1 MAVNVI
7 YTKVLELL
15 KRAGIDPQ
23 KFIGKVD
30 PNKIKKLTT
39 KTETTATKPKLIDAL
54 TKDKKTFSDALDIF
68 ENEAKYLSQFNEME
82 LTNFAN
88 NLQDYFTV
96 GGKVKYTPSNVVTT
110 EGTPVLGKQLEKIS
124 ARKGAKGE
132 ADTTSL
138 EGAMGGLMSLV
149 DELKGISPK
158 MRNQMDRDE
167 LAAFIQKMRGKKFT
181 NEEIKWVKTEM
192 DKWGIGS
199 AKEKATGMQYG
210 KKLGAKSEEEF
221 EFVNEYVDN
230 VNSYSPKEFKEMYG
244 NVKNVNMDI
253 SRIIDD
259 KLEKHFKKKYNWDKS
274 KGVDG
279 GLDDITYEKYE
290 DELYEAQKE
299 FGDFHTVYDSQATN
313 MWGQRKGTSCANH
326 PNNYLDEASEKFES
340 ITGQGLN
347 VDFFKKYTDDV
358 LTKYVE
364 PEKFQYGGPVIKGPD
379 MGATA
384 HGSGELLARSRMLQ
398 PGGQTT
404 TSTGLNYLLGE
415 DDQQRIPFAGGGAD
429 RMKTHEEK
437 EFEAYNQMRDV
448 REREMFLKRRRE
460 EMEQDKKRQEE
471 KKYGIAVADGGRIPF
486 QDGLSTN
493 KIDLGEILQGVLPE
507 REPPQLRELMVGGP
521 GRRLAAP
528 STGLK
533 RVLEIQESIKADKGE
548 QNKVLGVL
556 SYILENGEQEL
567 SENLIK
573 DIGIAKIK
581 TLTTMSGYKQDLFEK
596 TGVMPIDGETIY
608 NLVINDN
615 ILGKYNLD
623 VYAIADAIGTKEI
636 EASLK
641 NNNMGLSWN
650 SETGQM
656 EGSWTFNKQ
665 EGPANQETKWSFTPS
680 VSKNDIT
687 NSEEISLTF
696 DRAVN
701 NGDIQFS
708 ASEKANSGGDNRT
721 LKFNWTGEAEK
732 DEEGRDIKGTAETI
746 DITHLTKDSGNELKF
761 DGVKSFDFYNIDGEK
776 PTFSLQ
782 TTHNLDKGDENYL
795 ATAKLPLP
803 FDTFAYGEKGSDSE
817 SAYGI
822 GLQKDYE
829 LDNWFTKEKGG
840 DNKGIFSIN
849 ADANLATGDKDVM
862 FNFRMPFSSN
872 KLDKRSMNFN
882 DNSIQPS
889 QIENHVWINGEL
901 VFMPENQQFEYKMSQ
916 DDNTIR
922 SGNTLEEGWD
932 ILNYAQDYGKQR
944 RIPPLNMADGG
955 IARLGFAGG
964 KLVDMS
970 RRGFLKFVGGT
981 AASIAALKT
990 GLVKLMGG
998 KNADEVKKVIDEV
1011 VIAKEA
1017 GAPDWFQPLVNKI
1030 LREGKDANLTYGERQ
1045 IGKVMDTP
1053 SGKVDI
1059 VYKMDT
1065 GDVELSFVGK
1075 NTALGEQVD
1084 LVYKPGQVIEEGKF
1098 AGKKEGDE
1106 FIASETVPESHM
1118 SGPDDWSI
1126 DAGAFETG
1134 NVGELASDLS
1144 ELKTFA
1150 TGEKATIKEIA
1161 EGIKKKKTR
1170 ETMEKDPGQYLVDKY
1185 GDYDPYASG
1194 GLAGLIG
1201 E

>member
-23 KFIGKVD
+23 KFIGTVD

-39 KTETTATKPKLIDAL
+39 KTETTATKPRLIDAL

-68 ENEAKYLSQFNEME
+68 ENEAKYLSQLNEME

-110 EGTPVLGKQLEKIS
+110 EGTPVVGKKLKNLSE
-124 ARKGAKGE
+124 RKGAKDKVP
-132 ADTTSL
+132 DTSSL
-138 EGAMGGLMSLV
+138 QGSMEGLMSLV
-149 DELKGISPK
+149 DDLKGISPK

-167 LAAFIQKMRGKKFT
+167 LAKFIQKMRGKKFT
-181 NEEIKWVKTEM
+181 NDEVKLVREYM
-192 DKWGIGS
+192 DEYGIGL
-199 AKEKATGMQYG
+199 AKEKGAPAMEYAR
-210 KKLGAKSEEEF
+210 KLGAKNKEEF
-221 EFVNEYVDN
+221 KFIEEYLDTIE
-230 VNSYSPKEFKEMYG
+230 SYSPKEFKDMFD
-244 NVKNVNMDI
+244 VKKINMDI
-253 SRIIDD
+253 SDVIEK
-259 KLEKHFKKKYNWDKS
+259 KLEKHFKKKYKWDDTK
-274 KGVDG
+274 KDG
-279 GLDDITYEKYE
+279 GLDEVTFEKYE
-290 DELYEAQKE
+290 DEVYESSKE
-299 FGDFHTVYDSQATN
+299 FGDFHRVYDTDSPR
-313 MWGQRKGTSCANH
+313 GIFGVRESTSWVNN
-326 PNNYLDEASEKFES
+326 PKNYLDEASEKLQS
-340 ITGQGLN
+340 ITGDGLN
-347 VDFFKKYTDDV
+347 VDFYKKYTDDV
-358 LTKYVE
+358 LTKYPK
-364 PEKFQYGGPVIKGPD
+364 PEKFQYGGPVIKGPE
-379 MGATA
+379 MGDTA

-415 DDQQRIPFAGGGAD
+415 DDQQRIPF
-429 RMKTHEEK
+429 
-437 EFEAYNQMRDV
+437 
-448 REREMFLKRRRE
+448 
-460 EMEQDKKRQEE
+460 
-471 KKYGIAVADGGRIPF
+471 

-493 KIDLGEILQGVLPE
+493 KIDLSKILTNVLGE
-507 REPPQLRELMVGGP
+507 RKPPQLREDFRGTAGP
-521 GRRLAAP
+521 AAGRKMEAP

-533 RVLEIQESIKADKGE
+533 RVLDIQESIKADKGE

-556 SYILENGEQEL
+556 NYVINNGDQEL
-567 SENLIK
+567 AESIIA
-573 DIGIAKIK
+573 DIGNAQIK
-581 TLTTMSGYKQDLFEK
+581 ALTTISGYKKDAFDK
-596 TGVMPIDGETIY
+596 AGVIPIDGETIY

-623 VYAIADAIGTKEI
+623 VNAITDAVGTKEI

-665 EGPANQETKWSFTPS
+665 EGPANQETKWSFTPKIT
-680 VSKNDIT
+680 KNDLT

-721 LKFNWTGEAEK
+721 LKFNWTGENKKDAEGN
-732 DEEGRDIKGTAETI
+732 EIKNTAETI
-746 DITHLTKDSGNELKF
+746 DITHLSGDSGNQLKF
-761 DGVKSFDFYNIDGEK
+761 DGVKSFDFYNVDGKE

-782 TTHNLDKGDENYL
+782 STHNLDKGDENYL
-795 ATAKLPLP
+795 ATAVLPLP
-803 FDTFAYGEKGSDSE
+803 SDFSMYAEKGSDTE

-822 GLQKDYE
+822 GYKKDWE
-829 LDNWFTKEKGG
+829 LDNFFTKDKSG
-840 DNKGIFSIN
+840 DNKGIFSLD
-849 ADANLATGDKDVM
+849 ADKNLASGDWGVGI
-862 FNFRMPFSSN
+862 NFRMPFNSN
-872 KLDKRSMNFN
+872 KLNKRSINFN

-889 QIENHVWINGEL
+889 KIENHVWINGEL

-922 SGNTLEEGWD
+922 TGNTLEEGWD
-932 ILNYAQDYGKQR
+932 ILNYSQDYGKER
-944 RIPPLNMADGG
+944 RLPPLNMADGG

-981 AASIAALKT
+981 AATVAALKT

-1011 VIAKEA
+1011 VVAKEA

-1030 LREGKDANLTYGERQ
+1030 LREGKDTPITYGERQ

-1053 SGKVDI
+1053 SGKVDV

-1065 GDVELSFVGK
+1065 GEVELSFVGN

-1084 LVYKPGQVIEEGKF
+1084 LIYKPGLADEATKGTRP
-1098 AGKKEGDE
+1098 ADE

-1126 DAGAFETG
+1126 DIGSYETG
-1134 NVGELASDLS
+1134 NVGDLASDLT

-1150 TGEKATIKEIA
+1150 TGKQPSIREILD
-1161 EGIKKKKTR
+1161 GIKKKKVR
-1170 ETMEKDPGQYLVDKY
+1170 KTMDEDPGQYLVDQY

-1194 GLAGLIG
+1194 GIARLLG